1 MATLIRQNFCRILL
15 NERRYL
21 CDIKRIVP
29 LNCRKFKGTSFDIAF
44 PDRSGDVLFNVC
56 SVDKLIIPL
65 DNHNNLIPIQLN
77 LLFSYS

>member
-15 NERRYL
+15 NERRNL

-29 LNCRKFKGTSFDIAF
+29 LNCRKFKGISFDIAF
-44 PDRSGDVLFNVC
+44 PNRSGDVLFNVC
-56 SVDKLIIPL
+56 GIDKLIIPL

-77 LLFSYS
+77 LLFSDS